1 MYISRDKFNAY
12 TEVQMSGLTNMFD
25 LDEVIRLNRKMSEV
39 ELSKKEL
46 HYIMKNYNRL
56 SKRFGYVKVQSV

>member
-1 MYISRDKFNAY
+1 MFISRDKFNAY

-25 LDEVIRLNRKMSEV
+25 LDEVLRLNKKMSEI

-46 HYIMKNYNRL
+46 HYIMRNYSRL
-56 SKRFGYVKVQSV
+56 SKRFGYVKVQSI